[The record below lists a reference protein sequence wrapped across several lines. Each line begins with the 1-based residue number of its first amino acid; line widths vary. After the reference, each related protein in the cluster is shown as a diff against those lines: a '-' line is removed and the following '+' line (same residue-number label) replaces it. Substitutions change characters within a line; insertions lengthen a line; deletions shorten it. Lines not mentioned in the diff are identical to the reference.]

1 MRLRTFNY
9 FFREAFI
16 SLIRN
21 RWMSL
26 ASIGAVASA
35 LIILGSFLL
44 ISVNFDHILKD
55 VESQVEITA
64 YLEDTVDSS
73 GITRLNAE
81 ISSVSGVKEIK
92 FVSREAALEEFKQ
105 QVGKD
110 LLEGID
116 NPLPNSFRIKVDNP
130 QDVARVAGEIQHLQG
145 VEEVKYGKGVVEKL
159 FNIIYW
165 VRLLG
170 LVIMAIFA
178 AVSIFIISNTIRLTV
193 FARRREINIMKY
205 IGATDWFVRWPFLI
219 EGMVLGFIGAAI
231 AIGILAGGYNYLYNI
246 VRLNIPMI
254 SLIPME
260 EFYNFALGFLA
271 IGMFIGAFGSSFS
284 IRRFL
289 HV

>member
-44 ISVNFDHILKD
+44 LSVNFDHILKD

-231 AIGILAGGYNYLYNI
+231 AIGILAGGYKYLYNI

-254 SLIPME
+254 SLLPME
-260 EFYNFALGFLA
+260 EFYNYALGFLA